1 MANLGRGIV
10 EKFAAYADRPALA
23 DAGNALTYRELAQ
36 AATAVEHAL
45 RIVGLTPDEPLLV
58 PVANEPRDAAAL
70 IGTWLADGVAVP
82 VARHAPANAIEA
94 IRTATGARFSVTNA
108 ADERVTTIGGKAPP
122 SRPLLKGA
130 ALIVFTSGSTGQ
142 PKGVALGH
150 QAFVGKLEAI
160 DSMLGFTPRTRTLLV
175 LQITFVFG
183 VWVMLL
189 NLLRGGTAWM
199 QSRFEATA
207 VLSAL
212 KAQGITDVALVP
224 TMLRKIL
231 ALDESVARP
240 LIAGAALERILTGG
254 EPFGRELS
262 RQLQDF
268 LPSVRVV
275 DIFGLTETCSSDFF
289 LTAEERE
296 PFAGTIGRAG
306 PGVEFRIADE
316 QNRALAVG
324 TAGELQIRTPFAMNG
339 YLDEPELT
347 RAAFADGYFR
357 TGDLARAREDGRV
370 ELAGRI
376 KDIIIRGGANVS
388 PLELD
393 HLLAQHPDVAA
404 ALTAGVPDPMVGE
417 RIHALVVPRANTSI
431 DEKDLRQWVSARVE
445 RFKWPDVY
453 HFAQELPTG
462 RTGKVDR
469 GALRYQV
476 LANRTEVQS

>member
-1 MANLGRGIV
+1 MANVGRLLV
-10 EKFAAYADRPALA
+10 EKFASFADGPALA
-23 DAGNALTYRELAQ
+23 DTGGALTYRELTQ
-36 AATAVEHAL
+36 AATAVEQAL
-45 RIVGLTPDEPLLV
+45 RDAGLSPDEPVLV

-70 IGTWLADGVAVP
+70 IGAWLAGGVAVP

-94 IRTATGARFSVTNA
+94 VRQATGARFSVTNTA
-108 ADERVTTIGGKAPP
+108 EERVAQIAENPP
-122 SRPLLKGA
+122 RPLPLLEGA

-142 PKGVALGH
+142 PKGVVLSH
-150 QAFVGKLEAI
+150 RAFAGKLEAI
-160 DSMLGFTPRTRTLLV
+160 DSMLGFTPRTRSLLV

-183 VWVMLL
+183 MWVLL
-189 NLLRGGTAWM
+189 LTLLKGGMAWM
-199 QSRFEATA
+199 QSRFDAAA
-207 VLSAL
+207 VLSTL
-212 KAQGITDVALVP
+212 KAQGISDVALVP

-231 ALDESVARP
+231 ALEESVSRP
-240 LIAGAALERILTGG
+240 RIAGAALARILTGG

-262 RQLQDF
+262 RQF
-268 LPSVRVV
+268 KEFMPNVRVV

-289 LTAEERE
+289 LTADERE
-296 PFAGTIGRAG
+296 RYAGTIGRPG
-306 PGVEFRIADE
+306 PG
-316 QNRALAVG
+316 
-324 TAGELQIRTPFAMNG
+324 LQIRTPFAMNG

-404 ALTAGVPDPMVGE
+404 ALTAGVPDPVVGE
-417 RIHALVVPRANTSI
+417 RIHALVVPRANASI
-431 DEKDLRQWVSARVE
+431 GEKDLRQWVAGRIE

-453 HFAQELPTG
+453 HFGQELPTG

-469 GALRYQV
+469 GALREQA
-476 LANRTEVQS
+476 LRSGSNAQSHNEQSRDRA

>member
-1 MANLGRGIV
+1 MANLGRLLV
-10 EKFAAYADRPALA
+10 EKFGGFADGPALA
-23 DAGNALTYRELAQ
+23 DTGGALTYRELTQ
-36 AATAVEHAL
+36 AATPVEQAL
-45 RIVGLTPDEPLLV
+45 RDARLSPDEPVLV

-70 IGTWLADGVAVP
+70 IGAWLAGGVAVP

-94 IRTATGARFSVTNA
+94 VRKATGARFSVTNTA
-108 ADERVTTIGGKAPP
+108 EERVAQIAEKRP
-122 SRPLLKGA
+122 RPLLEGA

-142 PKGVALGH
+142 PKGVVLSH
-150 QAFVGKLEAI
+150 RAFAGKLEAI
-160 DSMLGFTPRTRTLLV
+160 DSMLGFTPRTRSLLV

-183 VWVMLL
+183 MWVLL
-189 NLLRGGTAWM
+189 LTLLKGGMARM
-199 QSRFEATA
+199 QSRFDAAA
-207 VLSAL
+207 VLSTL
-212 KAQGITDVALVP
+212 KAEGISDVALVP

-231 ALDESVARP
+231 ALEESVSRP

-254 EPFGRELS
+254 EPFGRELN
-262 RQLQDF
+262 RQLKEF
-268 LPSVRVV
+268 MPNVHAV

-296 PFAGTIGRAG
+296 PYAGTIGRPG
-306 PGVEFRIADE
+306 PGIEFRICDT
-316 QNRALAVG
+316 QNRELPVDA
-324 TAGELQIRTPFAMNG
+324 AGELQIRTPFVMNG

-347 RAAFADGYFR
+347 RAAFADGYFL

-417 RIHALVVPRANTSI
+417 RIHALVVPRANASI
-431 DEKDLRQWVSARVE
+431 GEKDLRQWVAGRIE

-453 HFAQELPTG
+453 HFGRELPTG

-469 GALRYQV
+469 NALRDQV
-476 LANRTEVQS
+476 LRGRPSVQS

>member
-1 MANLGRGIV
+1 MANLGRLLV
-10 EKFAAYADRPALA
+10 EKFAAFADGPALA
-23 DAGNALTYRELAQ
+23 DTGGALTYRELTQ
-36 AATAVEHAL
+36 AATAVEQAL
-45 RIVGLTPDEPLLV
+45 RDAGLSPDEPVLV

-70 IGTWLADGVAVP
+70 IGAWLAGGVAVP

-94 IRTATGARFSVTNA
+94 VRKATGARFSVTNSA
-108 ADERVTTIGGKAPP
+108 EERVAQIAEKPP
-122 SRPLLKGA
+122 RPRPLLEGA

-142 PKGVALGH
+142 PKGVVLSH
-150 QAFVGKLEAI
+150 RAFAGKLAAI
-160 DSMLGFTPRTRTLLV
+160 DSMLGFTPRTRSLLV

-183 VWVMLL
+183 MWVLL
-189 NLLRGGTAWM
+189 LTLLKGGMARM
-199 QSRFEATA
+199 QSRFEAAA
-207 VLSAL
+207 VLSTL
-212 KAQGITDVALVP
+212 KAQGISDVALVP

-231 ALDESVARP
+231 ALEESVSRP

-254 EPFGRELS
+254 EPFGRELN
-262 RQLQDF
+262 RQLKESM
-268 LPSVRVV
+268 PNVHAV

-289 LTAEERE
+289 VTAEERE
-296 PFAGTIGRAG
+296 PYAGTIGRPG
-306 PGVEFRIADE
+306 PGIEFRICDT
-316 QNRALAVG
+316 QNRELPVDA
-324 TAGELQIRTPFAMNG
+324 AGELQIRTPFVMNG

-376 KDIIIRGGANVS
+376 KDVIIRGGANVS

-417 RIHALVVPRANTSI
+417 RIHALVVPRANASI
-431 DEKDLRQWVSARVE
+431 GEKDLRQWVAGRIE

-453 HFAQELPTG
+453 HFGRELPTG

-469 GALRYQV
+469 NALRDQV
-476 LANRTEVQS
+476 LRGRPSVQS

>member
-1 MANLGRGIV
+1 MANLGRLLV
-10 EKFAAYADRPALA
+10 EKFAAFADGPALA
-23 DAGNALTYRELAQ
+23 DTGGALTYRELTQ
-36 AATAVEHAL
+36 AATAVEQAL
-45 RIVGLTPDEPLLV
+45 RDAGLSPDEPVLV

-70 IGTWLADGVAVP
+70 IGAWLAGGVAVP

-94 IRTATGARFSVTNA
+94 VRKATGARFSVTNSA
-108 ADERVTTIGGKAPP
+108 EERVAQIAEKPP
-122 SRPLLKGA
+122 RPRPLLEGA

-142 PKGVALGH
+142 PKGVVLSH
-150 QAFVGKLEAI
+150 RAFAGKLAAI
-160 DSMLGFTPRTRTLLV
+160 DSMLGFTPRTRSLLV

-183 VWVMLL
+183 MWVLL
-189 NLLRGGTAWM
+189 LTLLKGGMARM
-199 QSRFEATA
+199 QSRFEAAA
-207 VLSAL
+207 VLSTL
-212 KAQGITDVALVP
+212 KAQGISDVALVP

-231 ALDESVARP
+231 ALEESVSRP

-254 EPFGRELS
+254 EPFGRELN
-262 RQLQDF
+262 RQLKESM
-268 LPSVRVV
+268 PNVHAV

-289 LTAEERE
+289 VTAEERE
-296 PFAGTIGRAG
+296 PYAGTIGRPG
-306 PGVEFRIADE
+306 PGIEFRICDT
-316 QNRALAVG
+316 QNRELPVDA
-324 TAGELQIRTPFAMNG
+324 AGELQIRTPFVMNG

-417 RIHALVVPRANTSI
+417 RIHALVVPRANASI
-431 DEKDLRQWVSARVE
+431 GEKDLRQWVAGRIE

-453 HFAQELPTG
+453 HFGRELPTG

-469 GALRYQV
+469 GALREQV
-476 LANRTEVQS
+476 LRGGPNGQS

>member
-1 MANLGRGIV
+1 MPTV
-10 EKFAAYADRPALA
+10 PALA
-23 DAGNALTYRELAQ
+23 DTGGALTYRELTQ
-36 AATAVEHAL
+36 AATAVEQAL
-45 RIVGLTPDEPLLV
+45 RNAGLSPDEPVLV

-70 IGTWLADGVAVP
+70 IGAWLAGGVAVP

-94 IRTATGARFSVTNA
+94 VRKATGARFSVTNTA
-108 ADERVTTIGGKAPP
+108 EERVAQIAENPP
-122 SRPLLKGA
+122 RPRPLLEGA

-142 PKGVALGH
+142 PKGVVLSH
-150 QAFVGKLEAI
+150 RAFAGKLEAI
-160 DSMLGFTPRTRTLLV
+160 DSMLGFTPRTRSLLV

-183 VWVMLL
+183 MWVLL
-189 NLLRGGTAWM
+189 LTLLKGGMAWM
-199 QSRFEATA
+199 QSRFDAAA
-207 VLSAL
+207 VLSTL
-212 KAQGITDVALVP
+212 KAQGISDVALVP

-231 ALDESVARP
+231 ALEELVSRP
-240 LIAGAALERILTGG
+240 LIAGAALARILTGG

-262 RQLQDF
+262 RQLKEF
-268 LPSVRVV
+268 MPNVRVV

-289 LTAEERE
+289 LTADERE
-296 PFAGTIGRAG
+296 PYAGTIGRPG
-306 PGVEFRIADE
+306 PGIQFRIADE
-316 QNRALAVG
+316 QNRELPANA
-324 TAGELQIRTPFAMNG
+324 AGELQIRTPFAMNG
-339 YLDEPELT
+339 YLDEPETT

-393 HLLAQHPDVAA
+393 HLLAEHPDVAA

-417 RIHALVVPRANTSI
+417 RIHALVVPRANASI
-431 DEKDLRQWVSARVE
+431 GETDLRQWIAGRIE

-453 HFAQELPTG
+453 HFGRELPTG

-469 GALRYQV
+469 GALREQV
-476 LANRTEVQS
+476 LRGGPNVQS